1 MQPAL
6 REAPLST
13 ERLFDVGL
21 ERTLEHVL
29 AEIDDAQRHGQA
41 APCLVCGAAMVGGDL
56 STAAECPS
64 CGSRLE

>member
-1 MQPAL
+1 MPAL
-6 REAPLST
+6 REPPVST

-21 ERTLEHVL
+21 ERTLEDL
-29 AEIDDAQRHGQA
+29 LGEIDDALRHGQS